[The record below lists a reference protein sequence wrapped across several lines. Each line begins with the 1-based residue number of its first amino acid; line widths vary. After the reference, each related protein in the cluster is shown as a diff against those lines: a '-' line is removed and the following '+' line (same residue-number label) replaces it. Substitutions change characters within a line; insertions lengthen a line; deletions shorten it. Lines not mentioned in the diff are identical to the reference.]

1 MKYQYITSGTCS
13 RAIEFDIEDGII
25 NDLTV
30 IGGCNGNL
38 KGLSALCKGRKAND
52 VIEALKGIQCGSKGT
67 SCPDQIAKALSE
79 ALSCC

>member
-52 VIEALKGIQCGSKGT
+52 VIDALKGIQCGSKGT